1 MRTLPHLAEYRRRRP
16 AARPTARRNSPSAA
30 PPVAF
35 PRKNS
40 PSTAQKRRIWGV
52 LSALGELFRAYT
64 TKHRDIETNN
74 TTAHPQQ
81 RTTETA
87 ITSAPDNCTKN
98 AHFSPAKAITVSVPH
113 RHKQAKATAVS
124 GHRATSPAAPTRGTR
139 RRRNQDGIKTTRQ
152 AANQQPSPTGV
163 ENTGNAWL
171 RRPWAA
177 DPGRASRRRAERS
190 SPRGRLAGGPTP
202 TGTPSSPA
210 RQHNTTKRG
219 RDRFPGHG
227 LVTQSAPLHK
237 AAAPPAIRRSCPR
250 GPRPRRG
257 QPRGGRRGRGT
268 GSRTRSPGPHCGRS
282 GSTAGRHRAR
292 HTRRA

>member
-1 MRTLPHLAEYRRRRP
+1 MRTLTHLVEYGRRRP

-64 TKHRDIETNN
+64 TKHGDIETNN

-87 ITSAPDNCTKN
+87 ITSAPKKCTKN
-98 AHFSPAKAITVSVPH
+98 THFSPAKAITVSVPH

-139 RRRNQDGIKTTRQ
+139 RRRNQDGIKTTR
-152 AANQQPSPTGV
+152 
-163 ENTGNAWL
+163 
-171 RRPWAA
+171 
-177 DPGRASRRRAERS
+177 RAKLSAR
-190 SPRGRLAGGPTP
+190 RLAGGRALRRP
-202 TGTPSSPA
+202 
-210 RQHNTTKRG
+210 QH
-219 RDRFPGHG
+219 P
-227 LVTQSAPLHK
+227 
-237 AAAPPAIRRSCPR
+237 
-250 GPRPRRG
+250 
-257 QPRGGRRGRGT
+257 
-268 GSRTRSPGPHCGRS
+268 
-282 GSTAGRHRAR
+282 
-292 HTRRA
+292 

>member
-1 MRTLPHLAEYRRRRP
+1 MRTLTHLVEYGRRRP

-64 TKHRDIETNN
+64 TKHGDIETNN

-87 ITSAPDNCTKN
+87 ITSAPKKCTKN
-98 AHFSPAKAITVSVPH
+98 THFSPAKAITVSVPH

-139 RRRNQDGIKTTRQ
+139 RRRNQDGIKTTR
-152 AANQQPSPTGV
+152 
-163 ENTGNAWL
+163 
-171 RRPWAA
+171 
-177 DPGRASRRRAERS
+177 RAKLSAR
-190 SPRGRLAGGPTP
+190 RLAGGRPP

-268 GSRTRSPGPHCGRS
+268 GSRTRSPGPRRGRS

>member
-35 PRKNS
+35 PRKHS
-40 PSTAQKRRIWGV
+40 PSTAQNRRIWGV

-64 TKHRDIETNN
+64 TKHGDIETNN

-81 RTTETA
+81 RITETA
-87 ITSAPDNCTKN
+87 ITSAPKKCTKN
-98 AHFSPAKAITVSVPH
+98 THFPPAKATMVSIPL

-163 ENTGNAWL
+163 ENTDNAWL
-171 RRPWAA
+171 RRP
-177 DPGRASRRRAERS
+177 
-190 SPRGRLAGGPTP
+190 
-202 TGTPSSPA
+202 
-210 RQHNTTKRG
+210 
-219 RDRFPGHG
+219 
-227 LVTQSAPLHK
+227 
-237 AAAPPAIRRSCPR
+237 
-250 GPRPRRG
+250 
-257 QPRGGRRGRGT
+257 
-268 GSRTRSPGPHCGRS
+268 
-282 GSTAGRHRAR
+282 
-292 HTRRA
+292 

>member
-124 GHRATSPAAPTRGTR
+124 GHRATSPAAPTRGAHER
-139 RRRNQDGIKTTRQ
+139 RGLTRQ
-152 AANQQPSPTGV
+152 RATSPSRQSATR
-163 ENTGNAWL
+163 AL
-171 RRPWAA
+171 RRPEHPW
-177 DPGRASRRRAERS
+177 EHKHHH
-190 SPRGRLAGGPTP
+190 T
-202 TGTPSSPA
+202 
-210 RQHNTTKRG
+210 
-219 RDRFPGHG
+219 
-227 LVTQSAPLHK
+227 APH
-237 AAAPPAIRRSCPR
+237 AN
-250 GPRPRRG
+250 
-257 QPRGGRRGRGT
+257 GRGAV
-268 GSRTRSPGPHCGRS
+268 G
-282 GSTAGRHRAR
+282 
-292 HTRRA
+292 